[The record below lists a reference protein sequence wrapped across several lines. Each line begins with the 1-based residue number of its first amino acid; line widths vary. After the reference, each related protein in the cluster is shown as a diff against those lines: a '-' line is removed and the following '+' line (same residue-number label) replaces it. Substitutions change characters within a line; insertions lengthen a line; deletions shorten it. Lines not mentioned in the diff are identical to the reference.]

1 MTGTSYAEALY
12 SLAVEEGITDEIYEQ
27 ISSVRHAFIDNPD
40 LSKILD
46 RPCSDEKSRFLLI
59 DRCFGKFN
67 RHLVNC
73 IKIMSKKRVT
83 LSVPDMADGFMK
95 LYRED
100 NGIEIVNVVTAV
112 PLGKEQTE
120 KLKNKIES
128 IIGKK
133 VILSQSINA
142 DILGGVIVRTESFQ
156 MDSSIKTKLEDIGK
170 QIRSAV
176 I

>member
-1 MTGTSYAEALY
+1 MTGVSYAQALY
-12 SLAVEEGITDEIYEQ
+12 SLAVEEKITEEIYEQ
-27 ISSVRHAFIDNPD
+27 ISLVRHAFADNPE

-59 DRCFGKFN
+59 DRCFGEFN
-67 RHLVNC
+67 KHLVNC
-73 IKIMSKKRVT
+73 IKIMSKKRAT
-83 LSVPDMADGFMK
+83 LSVPDMADEFMK
-95 LYRED
+95 LYRKD
-100 NGIEIVNVVTAV
+100 NGIEIVNVVTAI
-112 PLGKEQTE
+112 PLEKEQAD

-133 VILSQSINA
+133 VVLSQSINA

-156 MDSSIKTKLEDIGK
+156 MDASIKTKLEDVGK
-170 QIRSAV
+170 QIKSAV